1 MILPFIQEIDS
12 VIAEEYK
19 SPALL
24 DAENSSIADNPV
36 IESEILNYTYENSFE
51 SKYLHFK
58 EKIEKDRLA
67 WETLAGRK

>member
-1 MILPFIQEIDS
+1 MILPFIQEIENK
-12 VIAEEYK
+12 IEE
-19 SPALL
+19 PVVPRNNET
-24 DAENSSIADNPV
+24 AENNLLPETQSKDSGV
-36 IESEILNYTYENSFE
+36 LNYSYENSFE